1 MDITPKDYAA
11 MQARR
16 APRSH
21 SLADIA
27 GAFGIGGAVCAV
39 GALVRAW
46 LLRTGLDAETAGA
59 WTTVILVCASAVLT
73 STGLY
78 ARLAKHAG
86 AGTLVPVTGFA
97 NAVSAAAIEARTE
110 GLVLGVG
117 AKAFTIAGPVILY
130 GTAAASACGLVYW
143 LVGTITGTL

>member
-27 GAFGIGGAVCAV
+27 GAFTIGGAVCAV

-110 GLVLGVG
+110 
-117 AKAFTIAGPVILY
+117 A
-130 GTAAASACGLVYW
+130 
-143 LVGTITGTL
+143 